1 MNLRLI
7 ASLILLIGNLTSSAP
22 AAQSLSCNLGT
33 LTHVERDRQHVLG
46 GKLRSAS
53 IRREELPNGYA
64 LVIDRSSLP
73 LNELA
78 EWVSFES
85 RCCPFLDFQIS
96 FTGDS
101 GPLTLQL
108 TGKSAEVKAF
118 LAQEIRAFQGTV
130 NQ

>member
-7 ASLILLIGNLTSSAP
+7 APLVLLTSNLAICAP
-22 AAQSLSCNLGT
+22 AMESLACNVSA
-33 LTHVERDRQHVLG
+33 LTRVERDRQHVLG
-46 GKLRSAS
+46 GKLKGAA

-64 LVIDRSSLP
+64 LILDRSKLP

-96 FTGDS
+96 FTGDI

-108 TGKSAEVKAF
+108 TGKSTEVKGF
-118 LAQEIRAFQGTV
+118 LTQEIRAFEGK
-130 NQ
+130 